1 MNARLLI
8 GCERSGT
15 VRDAFRSV
23 GVDAWSCD
31 LEQDERGSPFHLVAD
46 VFDAVRSFDAL
57 IVHPPCTFL
66 CSSGLH
72 WNKRRPERAEQTAA
86 ALQFVRDLF
95 ALPVRFLCLENPIGR
110 IGTAIRP
117 ADQIVQPY
125 NFGEDASKSTC
136 LWLRNL
142 PPLQYGRYVEPR
154 MVCKCGAT
162 YAYERAFMDR
172 EGCPSCGMTG
182 AAANPRWSNQTDS
195 GQNRLG
201 PSPDRWMERSRTFPG
216 IARAM
221 AEQWAP
227 ILCM

>member
-1 MNARLLI
+1 MNTRLLI

-31 LEQDERGSPFHLVAD
+31 LEQDERGSPFHMVAD

-72 WNKRRPERAEQTAA
+72 WNRRRPERAEQTAA
-86 ALQFVRDLF
+86 ALQFVCDLF
-95 ALPVRFLCLENPIGR
+95 ALPVRFLCLENPVGR

-117 ADQIVQPY
+117 PDQTLQPFR
-125 NFGEDASKSTC
+125 FGDDASKATC

-142 PPLQYGRYVEPR
+142 PRLRRGSVSPPR
-154 MVCKCGAT
+154 MVCTNGHGYAFGDAFTARDGCPTCGAPG
-162 YAYERAFMDR
+162 R
-172 EGCPSCGMTG
+172 
-182 AAANPRWSNQTDS
+182 PRWSNQTDS
-195 GQNRLG
+195 GQNRIG

-227 ILCM
+227 ILRA